1 MMSQIFSNSRRL
13 LYDATMT
20 LLRPDMSEWIVARAE
35 HIGFDLCAITPAMA
49 APRAEK
55 FYRWLDDGYH
65 GDMAWLARD
74 RERRADPGV
83 VLSGAKSMVMVGL
96 SYYVDEPDPA
106 WWNDP
111 LRGRVARYA
120 WAPDYHDRMTPML
133 AELGGAI
140 QEKLGQPAG
149 MRWYVDTGPVLE
161 REHAERAGL
170 GFIGKNTLLISPKF
184 GSYLLLGEILL
195 DVELPAYGLRAE
207 GASAGTCGSCRRCQ
221 DICPT
226 HAFPAPW
233 ILDSNKCISYLTIE
247 HKGSIPEHLRPL
259 MRNWIYGCDECQ
271 SICPWVKQFS
281 SPPKSTSYARLD
293 PDVCAPSLL
302 ELIALDAR
310 GFNQR
315 FKGFPMTR
323 TKRRGVLRNVA
334 VALGN
339 SKKPEAA
346 PALERALDDP
356 EPLVVEHARWA
367 LEHLS
372 A

>member
-1 MMSQIFSNSRRL
+1 
-13 LYDATMT
+13 MT
-20 LLRPDMSEWIVARAE
+20 SITASEWIVGKAAS
-35 HIGFDLCAITPAMA
+35 IGFDLCAITPAVR

-55 FYRWLDDGYH
+55 FYRWLEAGYH
-65 GDMAWLARD
+65 GDMAWLSREP
-74 RERRADPGV
+74 ERRVDPA
-83 VLSGAKSMVMVGL
+83 LARPGAKSMVVVGL
-96 SYYVDEPDPA
+96 SYYVAEPDPV

-111 LRGRVARYA
+111 LRGRIARYA

-140 QEKLGQPAG
+140 EEKLGRSIG

-170 GFIGKNTLLISPKF
+170 GFVGKNTLLISPRY

-195 DVELPAYGLRAE
+195 DVDLTPLGGVGETE
-207 GASAGTCGSCRRCQ
+207 DKGTCGSCRRCQ

-247 HKGSIPEHLRPL
+247 HKGAIPEHLRSL
-259 MRNWIYGCDECQ
+259 MGNWIYGCDECQ
-271 SICPWVKQFS
+271 SVCPWVKKFS
-281 SPPKSTSYARLD
+281 APPTSTAYAELD
-293 PDVCAPSLL
+293 PDIAAPSLL

-310 GFNQR
+310 GFNAR
-315 FKGFPMTR
+315 FKGYPMKR
-323 TKRRGVLRNVA
+323 TKRRGVLRNVTI
-334 VALGN
+334 ALGN
-339 SKKPEAA
+339 SGRPEAV
-346 PALERALDDP
+346 PALERALNDE

-367 LEHLS
+367 LSRLG

>member
-1 MMSQIFSNSRRL
+1 MSERHI
-13 LYDATMT
+13 
-20 LLRPDMSEWIVARAE
+20 SEWIINHAE
-35 HIGFDLCAITPAMA
+35 TIGFDLCAIAPAVA

-55 FYRWLDDGYH
+55 FYRWLDAGYQ

-74 RERRADPGV
+74 PERRADPTS
-83 VLSGAKSMVMVGL
+83 VLPGAKSMVIVGL
-96 SYYVDEPDPA
+96 SYYVEEPDPA

-111 LRGRVARYA
+111 LRGRIARYA

-133 AELGGAI
+133 AELGAAI
-140 QEKLGQPAG
+140 NEKLGQTVA

-170 GFIGKNTLLISPKF
+170 GFVGKNTLLISPKF

-195 DVELPAYGLRAE
+195 DRELPSIGTKADGE
-207 GASAGTCGSCRRCQ
+207 PAGTCGSCQRCQ
-221 DICPT
+221 EICPT

-247 HKGSIPEHLRPL
+247 HKGAIPETLRPK
-259 MRNWIYGCDECQ
+259 MKNWIYGCDECQ
-271 SICPWVKQFS
+271 TVCPWVKQFS
-281 SPPKSTSYARLD
+281 SPPRKQAYAKID
-293 PDVCAPSLL
+293 PDICAPSLL

-315 FKGFPMTR
+315 FKGYPMVR

-339 SKKPEAA
+339 SGRPEAI
-346 PALERALDDP
+346 PALKKALADP
-356 EPLVVEHARWA
+356 EPLIAEHARWA
-367 LEHLS
+367 LECLQRDD
-372 A
+372 